1 MNDAD
6 FAIWRRYGVKG
17 WPTVAVIDPEGYV
30 VGAVSGEGRYDVL
43 DQAIAQVVREHEA
56 KGTLLRKRRAFR
68 EEAEE
73 TGVLSFPGKIAA
85 SVDPPRLYISDTHH
99 HRLVVTDLEG
109 KVLLTVGS
117 GEAGLLD
124 GGFSEARFH
133 GPEGLCVDGDS
144 VYVAD
149 TENHAVRRVDLRR
162 KAVETIAGTG
172 RLGYAAR
179 RGPGRETALSS
190 PWDVALDGD
199 VLYLAMAGRHQVWTL
214 DLGGGSVGPFAGSGA
229 EDIVDGEL
237 DDAAFAQPSG
247 LALAGGGL
255 YVADSEVS
263 GVRVI
268 DLEKGIVGTLV
279 GEGLFE
285 FGDVDGEGKGV
296 RMQHVLGVAAAGGVV
311 YVADTYNHKIK
322 VVEPVMRTVRTIA
335 GDGQAGR
342 ADGRPGRF
350 HEPMGIAVA
359 GGKGYVADT
368 NNHAIRV
375 VDLSTGEV
383 QTLPLG

>member
-17 WPTVAVIDPEGYV
+17 WPTVAVIDPEGFV
-30 VGAVSGEGRYDVL
+30 VGAASGEGRYEVL

-56 KGTLLRKRRAFR
+56 KGTLVRGRRMLRM
-68 EEAEE
+68 EAEE
-73 TGVLSFPGKIAA
+73 TGILSFPGKIAA
-85 SVDPPRLYISDTHH
+85 TADPPRLYIADTHH
-99 HRLVVTDLEG
+99 HRVVVTDSAG
-109 KVLLTVGS
+109 KILLTIGG
-117 GEAGLLD
+117 GEAGLVD
-124 GGFSEARFH
+124 GPIAEARFQE
-133 GPEGLCVDGDS
+133 PEGLCVDGDQL
-144 VYVAD
+144 YLAD

-162 KAVETIAGTG
+162 KVVETIAGTG
-172 RLGYAAR
+172 RIGAATR
-179 RGPGRETALSS
+179 RGPGRETPLSS

-199 VLYLAMAGRHQVWTL
+199 VLYIAMAGRHQVWTL
-214 DLGGGSVGPFAGSGA
+214 DLGGGTVGPFAGSGR

-247 LALAGGGL
+247 LALAGGRL

-263 GVRVI
+263 GIRVI
-268 DLEKGIVGTLV
+268 DLEKGMVGTLV

-285 FGDVDGEGKGV
+285 FGDVDGEGKDV
-296 RMQHVLGVAAAGGVV
+296 RMQHVLGVAAAGGGV
-311 YVADTYNHKIK
+311 YAADTYNHKIK
-322 VVEPVMRTVRTIA
+322 AIEPVLKTSRTIA

-359 GGKGYVADT
+359 GGMAYVADT
-368 NNHAIRV
+368 NNHAVRM

-383 QTLPLG
+383 STLDLG